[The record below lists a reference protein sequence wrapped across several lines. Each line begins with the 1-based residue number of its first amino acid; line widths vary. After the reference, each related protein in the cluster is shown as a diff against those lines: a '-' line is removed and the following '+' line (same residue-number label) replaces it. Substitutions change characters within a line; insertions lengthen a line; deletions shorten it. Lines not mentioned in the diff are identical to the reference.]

1 MSIQSE
7 ISRIENSKNEIRE
20 SIFSKGV
27 NVPENEHINTYS
39 QYINQIIS
47 FNDVFDII
55 YPINIIIVFYDN
67 EDHSS
72 FCGLS
77 WERCL
82 SGNFPVGI
90 NTSDSDFSSIGNKG
104 GEKAHAITPQ
114 EAPPLSTDAKA
125 VGINGS
131 VQHIESYSGSNGS
144 PHNNLPPYEVVSFW
158 RRVS

>member
-27 NVPENEHINTYS
+27 NVPENEHINTYA

-82 SGNFPVGI
+82 SGNFPGCRHKRKRA
-90 NTSDSDFSSIGNKG
+90 T
-104 GEKAHAITPQ
+104 H
-114 EAPPLSTDAKA
+114 
-125 VGINGS
+125 
-131 VQHIESYSGSNGS
+131 
-144 PHNNLPPYEVVSFW
+144 
-158 RRVS
+158 RVL